1 MAAFRAALAERTRE
15 RVPLD
20 WAVSTGNQGIAM
32 RVLAE
37 RTGDLAMAR
46 QAAGQIGLAA
56 TTLRA
61 GGHAPFAAY
70 CDNQRPIAETLVKK
84 LGG

>member
-1 MAAFRAALAERTRE
+1 MAAFRAALADRTRE

-46 QAAGQIGLAA
+46 QAAGQISLAA

-61 GGHAPFAAY
+61 GGHGPAAAY
-70 CDNQRPIAETLVKK
+70 FENQRPIAEARVQK